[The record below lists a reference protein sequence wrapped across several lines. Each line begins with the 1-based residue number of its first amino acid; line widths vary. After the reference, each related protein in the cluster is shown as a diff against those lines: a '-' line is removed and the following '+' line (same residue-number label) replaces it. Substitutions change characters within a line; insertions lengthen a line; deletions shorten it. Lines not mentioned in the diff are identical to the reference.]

1 MSMLEFIET
10 ETIDKKSHLPAYA
23 QVAGILKQRISD
35 GTFQPGARLPSEAA
49 IAKRFGISAMTAR
62 KAVGLLAEEGL
73 VSRVQG
79 LGTFVRRLK
88 FTHSHFQLDE
98 LRKLFKDRERLS
110 VRIVNA
116 KVLEAGEELGKRL
129 HLKKEDSVILVERI
143 ILHDKAPLLFH
154 RGFARADPES
164 PFLETMLDTDVLTG
178 LFLEESIPGFKK
190 AELRL
195 LPSCLDKREA
205 EFLQLAEGQSIF
217 KLEHVYY
224 DSTEL
229 PLAFGWFLIAPEKM
243 PLVCKMGV
251 WDE

>member
-1 MSMLEFIET
+1 MLEFIET

-23 QVAGILKQRISD
+23 QLAGILKQRISD

-49 IAKRFGISAMTAR
+49 IAERFGISAMTAR
-62 KAVGLLAEEGL
+62 KAMGLLAEEGL
-73 VSRVQG
+73 LSRVQG

-98 LRKLFKDRERLS
+98 LRKVFKDRGRLN
-110 VRIVNA
+110 VRIVKA
-116 KVLEAGEELGKRL
+116 KVLEAGEEIGKRL
-129 HLKKEDSVILVERI
+129 QMKEEDSVILVERI
-143 ILHDKAPLLFH
+143 ILHDKVPLIFH
-154 RGFARADPES
+154 RGFARADPQS

-178 LFLEESIPGFKK
+178 LFLEGSIPGFKK

-195 LPSCLDKREA
+195 LPTCLNKREA
-205 EFLQLAEGQSIF
+205 GFLQLEDGQSVF
-217 KLEHVYY
+217 KLEHAYY
-224 DSTEL
+224 DFTEL

-251 WDE
+251 WNE